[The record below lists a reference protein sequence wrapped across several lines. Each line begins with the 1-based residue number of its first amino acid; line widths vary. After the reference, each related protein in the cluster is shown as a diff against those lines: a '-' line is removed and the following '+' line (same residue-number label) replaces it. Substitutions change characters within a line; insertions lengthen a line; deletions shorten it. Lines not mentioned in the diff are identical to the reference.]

1 MTAIDGYIEL
11 LQLCNSHTYDLFLAD
26 MQRRC
31 LEALYELLSDDNYIS
46 KYMSSDTE
54 ERYNHNHDPHTGRF
68 TSGDNVN
75 TVDKSEKSDIIKTGS
90 DDVAEIIELGKFD
103 TQPLEIEFGKLKTDE
118 LIVTNERIEHIKSRH
133 PEDFNLFEKYSL
145 SVVAEPDFI
154 IKDEKNVNTV
164 FMVKKLENTNL
175 NLVVKIILETDEK
188 DLKNS
193 VMTFYRIRE
202 RNLKKLVDRNK
213 TLYKS
218 E

>member
-1 MTAIDGYIEL
+1 MTLIQGYFGIIEL
-11 LQLCNSHTYDLFLAD
+11 CHSDRYDLFLTD
-26 MQRRC
+26 MEMRC
-31 LEALYELLSDDNYIS
+31 LEEIGILL
-46 KYMSSDTE
+46 
-54 ERYNHNHDPHTGRF
+54 RYNHNHDPHTGRF
-68 TSGDNVN
+68 TSGDSIN

-145 SVVAEPDFI
+145 SVIAEPDFI

>member
-1 MTAIDGYIEL
+1 MTIADRYIEIL
-11 LQLCNSHTYDLFLAD
+11 DLCKSDKYDPFLAD
-26 MQRRC
+26 MELRC
-31 LEALYELLSDDNYIS
+31 LEEIGILL
-46 KYMSSDTE
+46 
-54 ERYNHNHDPHTGRF
+54 RYNHNHDPHTGRF
-68 TSGDNVN
+68 TSGSGVDNGGE
-75 TVDKSEKSDIIKTGS
+75 SGIIKTGS
-90 DDVAEIIELGKFD
+90 DDVAEVIELGKFD

-145 SVVAEPDFI
+145 SVVVEPDFI

>member
-1 MTAIDGYIEL
+1 MTGQETAPKIIYRQKMELILRYIEL
-11 LQLCNSHTYDLFLAD
+11 LELCRSEFYDPFFTD
-26 MQRRC
+26 MELRC
-31 LEALYELLSDDNYIS
+31 LEEIGELL
-46 KYMSSDTE
+46 
-54 ERYNHNHDPHTGRF
+54 RYNHNHDPHTGRF
-68 TSGDNVN
+68 TSGDSVN
-75 TVDKSEKSDIIKTGS
+75 TVDKSVKSDIIKTGS

-145 SVVAEPDFI
+145 SVVVEPDFI
-154 IKDEKNVNTV
+154 IKDEKNINTV

>member
-1 MTAIDGYIEL
+1 MELILRYIEL
-11 LQLCNSHTYDLFLAD
+11 LELCRSEFCDPFFTD
-26 MQRRC
+26 MELRC
-31 LEALYELLSDDNYIS
+31 LEEIGELL
-46 KYMSSDTE
+46 
-54 ERYNHNHDPHTGRF
+54 RYNHNHDPHTGRF
-68 TSGDNVN
+68 TSGDSVN
-75 TVDKSEKSDIIKTGS
+75 TVDKSVKSDIIKTGS

-145 SVVAEPDFI
+145 SVVVEPDFI
-154 IKDEKNVNTV
+154 IKDEKNINTV

>member
-1 MTAIDGYIEL
+1 MTGRETAPKIIYRQKMELILRYIEL
-11 LQLCNSHTYDLFLAD
+11 LELCRSEFYDPFFTD
-26 MQRRC
+26 MELRC
-31 LEALYELLSDDNYIS
+31 LEEIGELL
-46 KYMSSDTE
+46 
-54 ERYNHNHDPHTGRF
+54 RYNHNHDPHTGRF
-68 TSGDNVN
+68 TSGDSVN
-75 TVDKSEKSDIIKTGS
+75 TVDKSVKSDIIKTGS

-145 SVVAEPDFI
+145 SVVVEPDFI
-154 IKDEKNVNTV
+154 IKDEKNINTV

>member
-1 MTAIDGYIEL
+1 MELMLRCIEL
-11 LQLCNSHTYDLFLAD
+11 LELCRSEFYDPFFTD
-26 MQRRC
+26 MELRC
-31 LEALYELLSDDNYIS
+31 LEEIGILL
-46 KYMSSDTE
+46 
-54 ERYNHNHDPHTGRF
+54 RYNHNHDQHTGRF
-68 TSGDNVN
+68 TSGDSVN

-145 SVVAEPDFI
+145 SVVVEPDFI

>member
-1 MTAIDGYIEL
+1 MELILRYIEL
-11 LQLCNSHTYDLFLAD
+11 LELCRSEFYDPFFTD
-26 MQRRC
+26 MELRC
-31 LEALYELLSDDNYIS
+31 LEEIGELL
-46 KYMSSDTE
+46 
-54 ERYNHNHDPHTGRF
+54 RYNHNHDPHTGRF
-68 TSGDNVN
+68 TSGDSVN
-75 TVDKSEKSDIIKTGS
+75 TVDKSVKSDIIKTGS

-145 SVVAEPDFI
+145 SVVVEPDFI

>member
-1 MTAIDGYIEL
+1 MELILRYIEL
-11 LQLCNSHTYDLFLAD
+11 LELCRSEFYDPFFTNMEL
-26 MQRRC
+26 RC
-31 LEALYELLSDDNYIS
+31 LEEIGELL
-46 KYMSSDTE
+46 
-54 ERYNHNHDPHTGRF
+54 RYNHNHDPHTGRF
-68 TSGDNVN
+68 TSGDSVN
-75 TVDKSEKSDIIKTGS
+75 TVDKSVKSDIIKTGS

-145 SVVAEPDFI
+145 SVVVEPDFI
-154 IKDEKNVNTV
+154 IKDEKNINTV

>member
-1 MTAIDGYIEL
+1 MTGQETAPKIIYRQKMELILRYIEL
-11 LQLCNSHTYDLFLAD
+11 LELCRSEFYDPFFTNMEL
-26 MQRRC
+26 RC
-31 LEALYELLSDDNYIS
+31 LEEIGELL
-46 KYMSSDTE
+46 
-54 ERYNHNHDPHTGRF
+54 RYNHNHDPHTGRF
-68 TSGDNVN
+68 TSGDSVN
-75 TVDKSEKSDIIKTGS
+75 TVDKSVKSDIIKTGS

-145 SVVAEPDFI
+145 SVVVEPDFI
-154 IKDEKNVNTV
+154 IKDEKNINTV

>member
-1 MTAIDGYIEL
+1 MTLIQGYFGIIEL
-11 LQLCNSHTYDLFLAD
+11 CHSDRYDLFLAD
-26 MQRRC
+26 MELRC
-31 LEALYELLSDDNYIS
+31 LDEIGVLL
-46 KYMSSDTE
+46 
-54 ERYNHNHDPHTGRF
+54 RYNHNHDPHTGRF
-68 TSGDNVN
+68 TSGDSIN

-145 SVVAEPDFI
+145 SVVVEPDFI

>member
-1 MTAIDGYIEL
+1 MTGQETAPKIIYRQKMELILRYIEL
-11 LQLCNSHTYDLFLAD
+11 LELCRSEFYDPFFTD
-26 MQRRC
+26 MELRC
-31 LEALYELLSDDNYIS
+31 LEEIGELL
-46 KYMSSDTE
+46 
-54 ERYNHNHDPHTGRF
+54 RYNHNHDPHTGRF
-68 TSGDNVN
+68 TSGDSVN
-75 TVDKSEKSDIIKTGS
+75 TVDKSVKSDIIKTGS

-145 SVVAEPDFI
+145 SVVVEPAFI
-154 IKDEKNVNTV
+154 IKDEKNINTV

>member
-1 MTAIDGYIEL
+1 MTRQETAPKIIYRQKMELILRYIEL
-11 LQLCNSHTYDLFLAD
+11 LELCRSEFYDPFFTD
-26 MQRRC
+26 MELRC
-31 LEALYELLSDDNYIS
+31 LEEIGELL
-46 KYMSSDTE
+46 
-54 ERYNHNHDPHTGRF
+54 RYNHNHDPHTGRF
-68 TSGDNVN
+68 TSGDSVN
-75 TVDKSEKSDIIKTGS
+75 TVDKSVKSDIIKTGS

-145 SVVAEPDFI
+145 SVVVEPDFI
-154 IKDEKNVNTV
+154 IKDEKNINTV

-188 DLKNS
+188 DLKNL

>member
-1 MTAIDGYIEL
+1 MGIALIL
-11 LQLCNSHTYDLFLAD
+11 LTKAKN
-26 MQRRC
+26 
-31 LEALYELLSDDNYIS
+31 
-46 KYMSSDTE
+46 
-54 ERYNHNHDPHTGRF
+54 
-68 TSGDNVN
+68 
-75 TVDKSEKSDIIKTGS
+75 DIIKTGS

-145 SVVAEPDFI
+145 SVVVEPDFI

>member
-1 MTAIDGYIEL
+1 MELILRYIEL
-11 LQLCNSHTYDLFLAD
+11 LELCRSEFYDPFFTD
-26 MQRRC
+26 MELRC
-31 LEALYELLSDDNYIS
+31 LEEIGILL
-46 KYMSSDTE
+46 
-54 ERYNHNHDPHTGRF
+54 RYNHNHDPHTGRF
-68 TSGDNVN
+68 TSGDSVN

-145 SVVAEPDFI
+145 SVVVEPDFI

>member
-1 MTAIDGYIEL
+1 MTRQETAPKIIYRQKMELILRYIEL
-11 LQLCNSHTYDLFLAD
+11 LELCRSEFYDPFFTD
-26 MQRRC
+26 MELRC
-31 LEALYELLSDDNYIS
+31 LEEIGELL
-46 KYMSSDTE
+46 
-54 ERYNHNHDPHTGRF
+54 RYNHNHDPHTGRF
-68 TSGDNVN
+68 TSGDSVN
-75 TVDKSEKSDIIKTGS
+75 TVDKSVKSDIIKTGS

-145 SVVAEPDFI
+145 SVVVEPDFI
-154 IKDEKNVNTV
+154 IKDEKNINTV

>member
-1 MTAIDGYIEL
+1 MTLIQGYFGIIEL
-11 LQLCNSHTYDLFLAD
+11 CHSDRYDLFLTD
-26 MQRRC
+26 MELRC
-31 LEALYELLSDDNYIS
+31 LEEIEILL
-46 KYMSSDTE
+46 
-54 ERYNHNHDPHTGRF
+54 RYNHNHDPHTGRF
-68 TSGDNVN
+68 TSGDSVN

-90 DDVAEIIELGKFD
+90 DDVAEIIELGKLD

-133 PEDFNLFEKYSL
+133 PEDFNLFEKYGL
-145 SVVAEPDFI
+145 SVVVEPDFI

>member
-1 MTAIDGYIEL
+1 MELILRYIEL
-11 LQLCNSHTYDLFLAD
+11 LELCRSEFYDPFFTD
-26 MQRRC
+26 MELRC
-31 LEALYELLSDDNYIS
+31 LEEIGELL
-46 KYMSSDTE
+46 
-54 ERYNHNHDPHTGRF
+54 RYNHNHDPHTGRF
-68 TSGDNVN
+68 TSGDSVN
-75 TVDKSEKSDIIKTGS
+75 TVDKSVKSDIIKTGS

-145 SVVAEPDFI
+145 SVVVEPDFI
-154 IKDEKNVNTV
+154 IKDEKNINTV

>member
-1 MTAIDGYIEL
+1 MTGQETAPKIIYRQKMELILRYIEL
-11 LQLCNSHTYDLFLAD
+11 LELCRSEFYDPFFTD
-26 MQRRC
+26 MELRC
-31 LEALYELLSDDNYIS
+31 LEEIGILL
-46 KYMSSDTE
+46 
-54 ERYNHNHDPHTGRF
+54 RYNHNHDPHTGRF
-68 TSGDNVN
+68 TSGDSVN

-145 SVVAEPDFI
+145 SVVVEPDFI

>member
-1 MTAIDGYIEL
+1 MTGQETAPKIIYRQKMELILRYIEL
-11 LQLCNSHTYDLFLAD
+11 LELCRSEFYDPFFTD
-26 MQRRC
+26 MELRC
-31 LEALYELLSDDNYIS
+31 LEEIGELL
-46 KYMSSDTE
+46 
-54 ERYNHNHDPHTGRF
+54 RYNHNHDPHTGRF
-68 TSGDNVN
+68 TSGDSVN
-75 TVDKSEKSDIIKTGS
+75 TVDKSVKSDIIKTGS

-145 SVVAEPDFI
+145 SVVVEPDFI

>member
-1 MTAIDGYIEL
+1 MELMLRCIEL
-11 LQLCNSHTYDLFLAD
+11 LELCRSELYDPFSTD
-26 MQRRC
+26 MELRC
-31 LEALYELLSDDNYIS
+31 LEEIGELL
-46 KYMSSDTE
+46 
-54 ERYNHNHDPHTGRF
+54 RYNHNHDPHTGRF
-68 TSGDNVN
+68 TSGDSVN

-145 SVVAEPDFI
+145 SVVVEPDFI
-154 IKDEKNVNTV
+154 IKDEKNINTV

>member
-1 MTAIDGYIEL
+1 MTGQETAPKIIYSQKMELILRYIEL
-11 LQLCNSHTYDLFLAD
+11 LELCRSEFYDPFFTD
-26 MQRRC
+26 MELRC
-31 LEALYELLSDDNYIS
+31 LEEIGILL
-46 KYMSSDTE
+46 
-54 ERYNHNHDPHTGRF
+54 RYNHNHDPHTGRF
-68 TSGDNVN
+68 TSGDSVN
-75 TVDKSEKSDIIKTGS
+75 TVDKSVKSDIIKTGS

-145 SVVAEPDFI
+145 SVVVEPDFI
-154 IKDEKNVNTV
+154 IKDEKNINTV